1 MAHGTRRDGKAQE
14 KSVAKVKQS
23 SVKTNGRK
31 IVKKKGAAE
40 EDLANGDLNL
50 HGDLENE
57 GTLVGPNGTGGEES
71 MIVEDAEATVS
82 VGKYETEGGSSGL
95 VGATEV
101 KVETE
106 PDTSKN
112 DHLSAAKTNHSS
124 DNTSNKENSKNL
136 ANKALLGTDL
146 FEKYNVKPPTNPY
159 ARSKES
165 ATKKNN
171 TSHFVVRAIKP
182 RIQKDDGSECF
193 SDEHNALMFWLRN
206 PSQPTRS
213 VWADKLFRDAV
224 TKGAPFIEGCH
235 ISRFYYSLF
244 ENGRLVKNDRDYAF
258 RVYVMW
264 LTLPE
269 DEKSILDLAYEL
281 INDLAERMNNS
292 VDMDSNKVELL
303 KCNVMYNPEQRII
316 DVIGEEG
323 ACELYRRMNKDVDRL
338 ADYCERFPET
348 LEAFF
353 HKGRLSKAAVHLL
366 RAPHC
371 YLNEDNSFFES
382 ESARAADDDSK
393 NESA

>member
-106 PDTSKN
+106 PDISKN
-112 DHLSAAKTNHSS
+112 DHLSAVKTNHSS

-165 ATKKNN
+165 ATKKTTHHILWYVLSSLGFRKMMEVGVFP
-171 TSHFVVRAIKP
+171 TSTM
-182 RIQKDDGSECF
+182 
-193 SDEHNALMFWLRN
+193 L
-206 PSQPTRS
+206 
-213 VWADKLFRDAV
+213 
-224 TKGAPFIEGCH
+224 
-235 ISRFYYSLF
+235 
-244 ENGRLVKNDRDYAF
+244 
-258 RVYVMW
+258 
-264 LTLPE
+264 
-269 DEKSILDLAYEL
+269 
-281 INDLAERMNNS
+281 
-292 VDMDSNKVELL
+292 
-303 KCNVMYNPEQRII
+303 
-316 DVIGEEG
+316 
-323 ACELYRRMNKDVDRL
+323 
-338 ADYCERFPET
+338 
-348 LEAFF
+348 
-353 HKGRLSKAAVHLL
+353 
-366 RAPHC
+366 
-371 YLNEDNSFFES
+371 
-382 ESARAADDDSK
+382 
-393 NESA
+393 